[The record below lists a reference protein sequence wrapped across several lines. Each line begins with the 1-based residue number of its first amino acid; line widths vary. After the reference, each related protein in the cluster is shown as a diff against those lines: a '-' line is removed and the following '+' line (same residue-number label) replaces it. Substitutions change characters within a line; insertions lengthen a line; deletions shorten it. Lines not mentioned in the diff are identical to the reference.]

1 MRNTAIFFT
10 RPHYVIEPVISI
22 SPDCNIVRT
31 YSKCL
36 LRTRGR
42 PSGSSLDIYRRSAI
56 PPNYIYIHGAEALE
70 EPFLKLSIGATP
82 IISGTVYQ
90 NVSAKE
96 LFPNIKVFLQIACTL
111 PVTSCE
117 CERNASAL
125 RRLNSYMRASMGKG
139 RLSNLVLLHIHYD
152 TDINRNSVV
161 DCYARLHPHRL

>member
-1 MRNTAIFFT
+1 M
-10 RPHYVIEPVISI
+10 
-22 SPDCNIVRT
+22 
-31 YSKCL
+31 
-36 LRTRGR
+36 
-42 PSGSSLDIYRRSAI
+42 
-56 PPNYIYIHGAEALE
+56 HGVEALE

-82 IISGTVYQ
+82 IISGTANQ
-90 NVSAKE
+90 NVSAKK

-152 TDINRNSVV
+152 TDINRNSIVA
-161 DCYARLHPHRL
+161 CYARLHPHRL